1 SRWGCGPRHT
11 ATTGAGPTSTH
22 SGPGAILPTCGL
34 AQPLEYLLS
43 SLSAQQDLDDCAIGL
58 ATIDLSAS
66 APLCQSPVFRF
77 STTTKPRASSS
88 SKSGIQSRPWTP
100 LPPSSPRTL
109 SASRLGLRDRPCTRQ
124 SDARAADRCQA
135 VPLPSALARQYRS
148 SPR

>member
-1 SRWGCGPRHT
+1 PRHT

-77 STTTKPRASSS
+77 SQYATHCLTYGA
-88 SKSGIQSRPWTP
+88 G
-100 LPPSSPRTL
+100 
-109 SASRLGLRDRPCTRQ
+109 
-124 SDARAADRCQA
+124 QA
-135 VPLPSALARQYRS
+135 GLPSAGVCAACLGLLSFYASTIQAN
-148 SPR
+148 

>member
-1 SRWGCGPRHT
+1 RHT

-77 STTTKPRASSS
+77 SEVINCSGELSGLLPRNQVFKSLYAS
-88 SKSGIQSRPWTP
+88 IHP
-100 LPPSSPRTL
+100 
-109 SASRLGLRDRPCTRQ
+109 
-124 SDARAADRCQA
+124 
-135 VPLPSALARQYRS
+135 
-148 SPR
+148 

>member
-1 SRWGCGPRHT
+1 GTPSPPDKRSNANRRARRQSRWGCGPRHT

-77 STTTKPRASSS
+77 SAGSAAFSVRAL
-88 SKSGIQSRPWTP
+88 GSRWG
-100 LPPSSPRTL
+100 
-109 SASRLGLRDRPCTRQ
+109 AQEVG
-124 SDARAADRCQA
+124 
-135 VPLPSALARQYRS
+135 
-148 SPR
+148 